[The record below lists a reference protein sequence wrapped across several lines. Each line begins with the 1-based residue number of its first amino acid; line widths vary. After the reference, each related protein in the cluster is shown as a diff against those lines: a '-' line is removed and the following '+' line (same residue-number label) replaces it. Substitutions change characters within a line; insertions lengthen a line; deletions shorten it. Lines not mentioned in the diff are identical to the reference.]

1 MTFMM
6 IGTNNAN
13 IMLYPKVNYCSDMH
27 VKAMTWMM
35 HYINVPWDMHAHNH
49 ALNASSKS

>member
-13 IMLYPKVNYCSDMH
+13 IMLYPKVNYCSDIH

-35 HYINVPWDMHAHNH
+35 NYINVTWDMLKVMHACT
-49 ALNASSKS
+49 